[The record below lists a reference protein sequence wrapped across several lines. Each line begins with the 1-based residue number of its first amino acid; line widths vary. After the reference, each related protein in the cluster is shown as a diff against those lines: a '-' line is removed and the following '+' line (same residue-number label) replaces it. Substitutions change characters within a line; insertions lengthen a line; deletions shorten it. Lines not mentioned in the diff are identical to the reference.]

1 VGGRLE
7 KRFLT
12 FVGRAVPPQ
21 MKHYLHLFDYAVW
34 LAVASLQWTLLAVSL
49 RKGMAR
55 LAPSYIA
62 FLVFATIESTA
73 LTVIAQFMPYPVYFW
88 AFYFGVALET
98 ALLFFVVYDVFRN
111 VFDPLSSL
119 PPRTVARLVYAV
131 AIIAAV
137 SITLAIW
144 KPAVRPD
151 ALAALARTFERTT
164 DFIVSLSFW
173 SVVFYARKL
182 GIPWRSRM
190 AGIAAGFLLYL
201 TSQSVTTAVMGFAP
215 QSWFASLNRIGIVS
229 YLASV
234 FMWLHAV
241 QREEAKVELPTPEA
255 LLQLTAAVGQMRSAT
270 EKLSIQGKTRWQA
283 E

>member
-1 VGGRLE
+1 
-7 KRFLT
+7 
-12 FVGRAVPPQ
+12 
-21 MKHYLHLFDYAVW
+21 MKHYLHLADYALW
-34 LAVASLQWTLLAVSL
+34 LAVVSLQWTLLVVSI
-49 RKGMAR
+49 RKGMLR

-62 FLVFATIESTA
+62 FLVFASIESTA
-73 LTVIAQFMPYPVYFW
+73 LTVIALFLPYSVYFW
-88 AFYFGVALET
+88 AFYLGVGVET

-111 VFDPLSSL
+111 VFDPLNSL
-119 PPRTVARLVYAV
+119 PPQTVAKAVAAV
-131 AIIAAV
+131 AIITAV

-173 SVVFYARKL
+173 SLVVYARKL
-182 GIPWRSRM
+182 GIPWRSRI
-190 AGIAAGFLLYL
+190 AGIAMGFLFFL
-201 TSQSVTTAVMGFAP
+201 TVQSITTAAMGFAP

-255 LLQLTAAVGQMRSAT
+255 LVQLSAAVGQMRDAT
-270 EKLSIQGKTRWQA
+270 QRLTVQGKTRWQA

>member
-1 VGGRLE
+1 
-7 KRFLT
+7 
-12 FVGRAVPPQ
+12 

-34 LAVASLQWTLLAVSL
+34 LAVVSLQWTLLVVSI
-49 RKGMAR
+49 RKGIAR

-73 LTVIAQFMPYPVYFW
+73 LTVIALVLPYSFYFW
-88 AFYFGVALET
+88 AFYLGVGVET
-98 ALLFFVVYDVFRN
+98 ALLFLVVYDVFRN

-119 PPRTVARLVYAV
+119 PPRTVARLVATV
-131 AIIAAV
+131 SIIAAV

-173 SVVFYARKL
+173 SVVVYARKL
-182 GIPWRSRM
+182 GIPWRSRI

-201 TSQSVTTAVMGFAP
+201 TSQSITTAAMGFAP
-215 QSWFASLNRIGIVS
+215 QTWSGGLSRTGGIF
-229 YLASV
+229 YLASL
-234 FMWLHAV
+234 FLWLRAV
-241 QREEAKVELPTPEA
+241 QRKEIKVELPTPEA
-255 LLQLTAAVGQMRSAT
+255 LLQLSAAVGQMRNAT
-270 EKLSIQGKTRWQA
+270 EKLAVQGKTRWQA